1 MDLLVK
7 GRWYALKLKEY
18 DITLDIKKK
27 TTNHYIE
34 VVQGD
39 RETNVLNI
47 KLTNGE
53 KDYQI
58 EDNQVEIAFKRPD
71 ETIIIQNDLEFEDNL
86 IRCVLD
92 TDTIS
97 IPGKVLGEVRIKNDK
112 FLLTTSQFQFYVRQ
126 AIR

>member
-1 MDLLVK
+1 M
-7 GRWYALKLKEY
+7 RLKEFN
-18 DITLDIKKK
+18 ITLDIKKK
-27 TTNHYIE
+27 TPNHCIE

-39 RETNVLNI
+39 SETNVLNI
-47 KLTNGE
+47 KLTNESKG
-53 KDYQI
+53 YHI

-92 TDTIS
+92 TDTNS